1 MSTAALV
8 IVAIA
13 TLTVIILTVVISMLF
28 ISQPSGPVTV
38 KTALSEPRPAATA
51 LFWSENLR
59 NNKNFEGFPPCYN
72 TDTSAKNVFSILQ
85 RLNYVQRYYT
95 LLDIMSILLCLKEE
109 QSRQCNQ
116 RDVKDRLVQVLGM
129 GGNPNDEESKKK
141 AAAFIPVNET
151 LQSKLIVAA
160 LDLCERQVKVMRGDA
175 SVSKIDADQISGH
188 VYSFY
193 VSNLATIY
201 KACLGS
207 NT

>member
-1 MSTAALV
+1 M
-8 IVAIA
+8 
-13 TLTVIILTVVISMLF
+13 
-28 ISQPSGPVTV
+28 
-38 KTALSEPRPAATA
+38 
-51 LFWSENLR
+51 
-59 NNKNFEGFPPCYN
+59 
-72 TDTSAKNVFSILQ
+72 DTSAKNIFGILQ
-85 RLNYVQRYYT
+85 RLNYVQRYHA

-116 RDVKDRLVQVLGM
+116 REIKDRLVHVVGM
-129 GGNPNDEESKKK
+129 GGNPDDEESKKK
-141 AAAFIPVNET
+141 AGAFIPVNET
-151 LQSKLIVAA
+151 LQSKFIVAA